1 MRFVAD
7 FHIHSRFSIATS
19 KLLVPEHLDYWGRL
33 KGIGVVGTGDFT
45 HPGWVKELKEKL
57 VPAEP
62 GLFRLKEGLVL
73 DEVAGHPWAGG
84 KEVRF
89 VLTAEISNIYKRDG
103 RVRKVHNVMMAPDFE
118 SVEALQRA
126 LVNIGG
132 NITSDGRPILG
143 LDSRDLLE
151 MGLEASERM
160 VLIPAHIWTP
170 WFSAM
175 GSKSGFD
182 SIQECYGDLA
192 GHVFAVETG
201 LSTDPPMN
209 WMCRSLDGYTLL
221 SNSDAHS
228 PDRLGRNANIFDCE
242 LSYESIV
249 EAMRRGD
256 GESFIGTIDMFP
268 QEGKYHYDGHR
279 KCGVRWD
286 PVETLRHRG
295 ICSECGKRV
304 TVGVTNR
311 VVELSDREDILERP
325 NRREFFSIIPLKEM
339 VAEIAGV
346 GPGSKR
352 VNLRYHEL
360 LNRLGPELDI
370 LLRVP
375 EEELRRAEDDD
386 LLEAICRMRGRE
398 VFIQEGYD
406 GEYGVVK
413 AFAKGESRVD
423 CKQGALFGDSGAA
436 ERSMAPRRQLINFD
450 LEEYRRLAALNRRL
464 DEADNREI
472 TPAAEVKVELNPLQ
486 LEAARHGEGPALV
499 IAGPGTGKT
508 RVLVRRIE
516 YLIGDVKVG
525 PSSILAV
532 TFTNRAAA
540 EMRERLLASVRKG
553 IGEKVSVLTFHRLG
567 LSLLK
572 QYYELAGRSESFGLV
587 DEEDAALILRDF
599 PGFEK
604 GRLKGMMELL
614 GEWKR
619 TIVVPE
625 DVADEAERRLFVW
638 YEERLRELNLFDLAD
653 LIYWP
658 VRLLEGSGDACKA
671 FRERFEWVMVDEY
684 QDINGGQFRLLKA
697 LMPGGAPNLCVI
709 GDPDQAIY
717 GFRGADVGLIRGFV
731 EEYPGAVMYRL
742 EKSYRCSDSILRASN
757 GVVGGELSLEG
768 LGQGVKITIVE
779 NPTYRSEA
787 EFVARSI
794 ERMMGGLRFF
804 SMDSDITEGNRD
816 AGIESLSDFA
826 ILCRV
831 KGQFEAM
838 EKALLD
844 HSIPFQTVGEEPFF
858 RRQPARTVIEALK
871 WLRNPGNLFLE
882 EKLKRKGTG
891 TLNIDVSIGRKTV
904 ARVLKDVADRCLE
917 EVAADEKE
925 LLKRLYDFAI
935 PFGRDVDGFMAA
947 VDLGVGSDVYRKD
960 LERVSLMTMHASKGL
975 EFKCVFV
982 VGCEQGL
989 IPYSLF
995 ETLRADEDEE
1005 RRLLYVAMTR
1015 ARDYLFLTHAKMRM
1029 LRGREYQL
1037 SRSGFIETIHRE
1049 LVEMKQ
1055 AGPPPKDLP
1064 VEKQLSLFD

>member
-62 GLFRLKEGLVL
+62 GLFRLRDELVL
-73 DEVAGHPWAGG
+73 DEVKGHPWAGG

-103 RVRKVHNVMMAPDFE
+103 QVRKVHNVMMAPDFE
-118 SVEALQRA
+118 SVEALQRK
-126 LVNIGG
+126 LVAIGG

-242 LSYESIV
+242 LSYEAIV

-295 ICSECGKRV
+295 ICSVCGKRV

-325 NRREFFSIIPLKEM
+325 NRRDFYSIIPLKEM
-339 VAEIAGV
+339 VAEMAGV
-346 GPGSKR
+346 GPNSKR
-352 VNLRYHEL
+352 VNGRYHAL

-370 LLRVP
+370 LLRLP
-375 EEELRRAEDDD
+375 EEELRTVEDDD
-386 LLEAICRMRGRE
+386 LLEAICRMRSRE
-398 VFIQEGYD
+398 VFIQEGFD
-406 GEYGVVK
+406 GEYGIVK
-413 AFAKGESRVD
+413 AFARGESRVD
-423 CKQGALFGDSGAA
+423 CKQGALFGGTDAV

-464 DEADNREI
+464 DEAEDMGDSS
-472 TPAAEVKVELNPLQ
+472 ADEVKLELNERQ
-486 LEAARHGEGPALV
+486 MEAARHGEGPALV

-508 RVLVRRIE
+508 RVLTSRIVH
-516 YLIGDVKVG
+516 LIEDLGVK

-532 TFTNRAAA
+532 TFTNRAAT
-540 EMRERLLASVRKG
+540 EMGERLLASVKKG
-553 IGEKVSVLTFHRLG
+553 IGEQVAVMTFHRLG
-567 LSLLK
+567 LAMLK
-572 QYYELAGRSESFGLV
+572 RFYESAGRSEGFSLV
-587 DEEDAALILRDF
+587 AEDDVALILKDF

-619 TIVVPE
+619 NIVLPE

-658 VRLLEGSGDACKA
+658 VRLLEQEREVCEA

-684 QDINGGQFRLLKA
+684 QDINGAQFRLLKG
-697 LMPGGAPNLCVI
+697 LMPGAAPNLCVI

-717 GFRGADVGLIRGFV
+717 GFRGADVGLIRGFM
-731 EEYPGAVMYRL
+731 EDYPAATMFRL
-742 EKSYRCSDSILRASN
+742 EKSYRCSDSILLASN
-757 GVVGGELSLEG
+757 GVVGGEIGLEG
-768 LGQGVKITIVE
+768 LGQGVKVNVVE
-779 NPTYRSEA
+779 NPSHRSEA

-816 AGIESLSDFA
+816 VGIESLSDFA

-831 KGQFEAM
+831 KGQFEAI

-844 HSIPFQTVGEEPFF
+844 HSVPFQTVGEEPFV
-858 RRQPARTVIEALK
+858 RREPARTVIDGLK
-871 WLRNPGNLFLE
+871 WLLNPGNRFLE
-882 EKLKRKGTG
+882 EKMKRKGTG
-891 TLNIDVSIGRKTV
+891 TLHSDVSIGRKSV
-904 ARVLKDVADRCLE
+904 ARVLKDVAGRCLA
-917 EVAADEKE
+917 EVPAEDKE
-925 LLKRLYDFAI
+925 LLKRLYDFAV

-982 VGCEQGL
+982 VGCEEGL

-995 ETLRADEDEE
+995 ETLKADEDEE

-1015 ARDYLFLTHAKMRM
+1015 AKDYLILTHSLKRM

-1037 SRSGFIETIHRE
+1037 PRSGFIQTIHRE

-1055 AGPPPKDLP
+1055 AGPPPKECP
-1064 VEKQLSLFD
+1064 KEQQLSLFD